1 MLLTDGRPNTVEDLR
16 AYESGIID
24 IAAVERID
32 LKVKLGLAGDEVA
45 GEVLDFLVDEGRAT
59 DPRATD
65 RRRLGIF
72 DVVVTPQIQRWHAA
86 QTLAVTYRDAFHNQL
101 NSRYRAQFEEYRRL
115 AREFRF
121 QALRFGIGIV
131 FAPIAK
137 AQLPIVGFASG
148 TIEATLFYVQVSWVG
163 AGGAESEPSKQTTS
177 DGMQDH
183 LPSIAM
189 DPEAAPAGV
198 TGFNVYVGFTPDTL
212 ALQTT
217 TPVPLGDTF
226 VQSSD
231 VLLNGRAPGLGQ
243 QPDVFVTGTRVIR
256 RA

>member
-1 MLLTDGRPNTVEDLR
+1 MLITDGRPNSIEDLR

-24 IAAVERID
+24 VATVERID
-32 LKVKLGLAGDEVA
+32 LKAKLGLAADEIG
-45 GEVLDFLVDEGRAT
+45 GEVLDFLVDEGRAS

-72 DVVVTPQIQRWHAA
+72 DVVVTPQIKRWHAA

-101 NSRYRAQFEEYRRL
+101 NSRYRAQFEEYRDL

-121 QALRFGIGIV
+121 QALRFGVGVV
-131 FAPIAK
+131 FQPIPRAP
-137 AQLPIVGFASG
+137 LPIVGFAPG

-163 AGGAESEPSKQTTS
+163 AGGAESEPSRQTTT
-177 DGMQDH
+177 DAVQYH
-183 LPSIAM
+183 LPSISM
-189 DPEAAPAGV
+189 DPESAPAGV
-198 TGFNVYVGFTPDTL
+198 TGFNVYMGLTPDTL
-212 ALQTT
+212 ALQNTS
-217 TPVPLGDTF
+217 PVALGDIF

-231 VLLNGRAPGLGQ
+231 VLLNGRAPGAGQ
-243 QPDVFVTGTRVIR
+243 EADMFVTGTRVIR